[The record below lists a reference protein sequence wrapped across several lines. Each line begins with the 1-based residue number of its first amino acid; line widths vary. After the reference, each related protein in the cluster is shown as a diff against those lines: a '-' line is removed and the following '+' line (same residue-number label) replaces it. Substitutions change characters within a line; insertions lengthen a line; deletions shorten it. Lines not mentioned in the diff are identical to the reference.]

1 MLSIGQAARLLGVT
15 PITARRWTEAGL
27 LPCVRTPGGH
37 RRIAREDVKELSR
50 AIGDSNQAAV
60 RKAREG
66 ELETLVAASIAV
78 AAELDQEALLP
89 EIAKHV
95 TVLCRCN
102 TCSIS
107 SYSAEDETVTVLA
120 DYDSRGRREPT
131 AGRWDL
137 HDYPATLEL
146 MHEQVPA
153 VFNLDDRRIDAA
165 ERAQLVHD
173 RAQSNLIVPLVYRG
187 RSMGMLEVQDARRS
201 RTYSRQELRL
211 VSALAGHAAVA
222 LHNAELFRAA
232 TSVDAA
238 MRTLH
243 QRMAGVAQGVRAV
256 SEPAGAAGAG
266 APAEAAGAAGAGE
279 PAGVA
284 GQPDPLAVIATVLRE
299 SFDAL
304 TVTVALDDAVVAAAT
319 APAGASAVASRSR
332 AAHVLT
338 SAAGTPRGR
347 LTITVVMPAAASEG
361 ESDLLETTTAF
372 AALLS
377 TYAGGP
383 LATRLPE

>member
-1 MLSIGQAARLLGVT
+1 MMLSIGQAARLLGVT

-37 RRIAREDVKELSR
+37 RRIAREDVVELSR

-78 AAELDQEALLP
+78 AVELDQEALLP

-102 TCSIS
+102 TCAIS
-107 SYSAEDETVTVLA
+107 SYSADDETLTVLA
-120 DYDSRGRREPT
+120 DYDSRGRRTPT

-137 HDYPATLEL
+137 REYPATAAL
-146 MHEQVPA
+146 MQEQVPA
-153 VFNLDDRRIDAA
+153 VFNLDDRRVDPA
-165 ERAQLVHD
+165 ERAQLVRD
-173 RAQSNLIVPLVYRG
+173 RVKSNLIVPLVYQG
-187 RSMGMLEVQDARRS
+187 RSIGLLEVQDAQRS

-238 MRTLH
+238 MRSLH
-243 QRMAGVAQGVRAV
+243 ERMATVAQRVRAV

-266 APAEAAGAAGAGE
+266 ALSGLAGAAGQA
-279 PAGVA
+279 
-284 GQPDPLAVIATVLRE
+284 DPLAVIATVVRD

-304 TVTVALDDAVVAAAT
+304 TVTVALDDTVAAAAT
-319 APAGASAVASRSR
+319 APAEAGAVESRHR
-332 AAHVLT
+332 EAHVLT

-347 LTITVVMPAAASEG
+347 LTISVVMPAAASDG
-361 ESDLLETTTAF
+361 ESDLLEMTTAF

-377 TYAGGP
+377 TYAGESAAGGAP
-383 LATRLPE
+383 ATTA

>member
-1 MLSIGQAARLLGVT
+1 MLSIGQAARILGVT

-37 RRIAREDVKELSR
+37 RRIAREDVVELSR
-50 AIGDSNQAAV
+50 AIGDSNQVAV
-60 RKAREG
+60 RKARERD
-66 ELETLVAASIAV
+66 LETLVAASIAV

-102 TCSIS
+102 TCAIS
-107 SYSAEDETVTVLA
+107 SYSADDETITVLA
-120 DYDSRGRREPT
+120 DYDSRGRRTPT

-137 HDYPATLEL
+137 REYPATAAL
-146 MHEQVPA
+146 MQEQVPA
-153 VFNLDDRRIDAA
+153 VFNLDDRRVDPA
-165 ERAQLVHD
+165 ERAQLVRD
-173 RAQSNLIVPLVYRG
+173 RVKSNLIVPLVYQG
-187 RSMGMLEVQDARRS
+187 RSIGLLEVQDAQRS

-238 MRTLH
+238 MRSLH
-243 QRMAGVAQGVRAV
+243 ERMAGVSRRVLQA
-256 SEPAGAAGAG
+256 S
-266 APAEAAGAAGAGE
+266 EAAGAAGAGAL
-279 PAGVA
+279 AGAA
-284 GQPDPLAVIATVLRE
+284 GAAAAGGGAAQADPLAVIATVLRD

-319 APAGASAVASRSR
+319 RRLKPARSNRGAARP
-332 AAHVLT
+332 T
-338 SAAGTPRGR
+338 C
-347 LTITVVMPAAASEG
+347 
-361 ESDLLETTTAF
+361 
-372 AALLS
+372 
-377 TYAGGP
+377 
-383 LATRLPE
+383 

>member
-1 MLSIGQAARLLGVT
+1 MMLSIGQAARILGVT

-37 RRIAREDVKELSR
+37 RRIAREDVVELSR
-50 AIGDSNQAAV
+50 AIGDSNQVAV
-60 RKAREG
+60 RKARERD
-66 ELETLVAASIAV
+66 LETLVAASIAV
-78 AAELDQEALLP
+78 AAELDREALLP

-102 TCSIS
+102 TCAIS
-107 SYSAEDETVTVLA
+107 SYSADDETLTVLA
-120 DYDSRGRREPT
+120 DYDSRGRRTPT

-137 HDYPATLEL
+137 RQYPATVAL
-146 MHEQVPA
+146 MREQVPA
-153 VFNLDDRRIDAA
+153 VFNLDDRRVDPA

-173 RAQSNLIVPLVYRG
+173 RVKSNLIVPLVYQG
-187 RSMGMLEVQDARRS
+187 RSIGLLEVQDAQRS

-238 MRTLH
+238 MRSLH
-243 QRMAGVAQGVRAV
+243 ERIAGVSQRVRQA
-256 SEPAGAAGAG
+256 SESGGPAGPTGRAGAAK
-266 APAEAAGAAGAGE
+266 AA
-279 PAGVA
+279 
-284 GQPDPLAVIATVLRE
+284 DPLAVIAAVLRD

-319 APAGASAVASRSR
+319 APAEAGTVEAGASEARR
-332 AAHVLT
+332 RQAHVLT
-338 SAAGTPRGR
+338 SAAATPRGR
-347 LTITVVMPAAASEG
+347 LTITVVMSAAASNG
-361 ESDLLETTTAF
+361 ESDLLEMTTAF
-372 AALLS
+372 AALLFA
-377 TYAGGP
+377 YAGGSAVGGVP
-383 LATRLPE
+383 ATIT

>member
-1 MLSIGQAARLLGVT
+1 MMLSIGQAARLLGVT

-37 RRIAREDVKELSR
+37 RRIAREDVVELSR

-78 AAELDQEALLP
+78 AVELDQEALLP

-102 TCSIS
+102 TCAIS
-107 SYSAEDETVTVLA
+107 SYSADDETLTVLA
-120 DYDSRGRREPT
+120 DYDSRGRRTPT

-137 HDYPATLEL
+137 REYPATAAL
-146 MHEQVPA
+146 MQEQVPA
-153 VFNLDDRRIDAA
+153 VFNLDDRRVDPA
-165 ERAQLVHD
+165 ERAQLVRD
-173 RAQSNLIVPLVYRG
+173 RVKSNLIVPLVYQG
-187 RSMGMLEVQDARRS
+187 RSIGLLEVQDAQRS

-238 MRTLH
+238 MRSLH
-243 QRMAGVAQGVRAV
+243 ERMATVAQRVRAV
-256 SEPAGAAGAG
+256 SEPAGAAVAG
-266 APAEAAGAAGAGE
+266 ALSGLAGAAGQA
-279 PAGVA
+279 
-284 GQPDPLAVIATVLRE
+284 DPLAVIATVVRD

-304 TVTVALDDAVVAAAT
+304 TVTVALDDTVAAAAT
-319 APAGASAVASRSR
+319 APAEAGAVESRSR
-332 AAHVLT
+332 EAHVLT

-347 LTITVVMPAAASEG
+347 LTITVVMPAAASDG
-361 ESDLLETTTAF
+361 ESDLLEMTTAF
-372 AALLS
+372 AALLC
-377 TYAGGP
+377 TYAGESAAGGA
-383 LATRLPE
+383 AT

>member
-37 RRIAREDVKELSR
+37 RRIAREDVVELSR
-50 AIGDSNQAAV
+50 AIGGSNQAAV
-60 RKAREG
+60 RKARERD
-66 ELETLVAASIAV
+66 LETLVAASIAV

-102 TCSIS
+102 TCAIS
-107 SYSAEDETVTVLA
+107 SYSADDETMTVLA
-120 DYDSRGRREPT
+120 DYDSRGRRTPT
-131 AGRWDL
+131 AGRWNL
-137 HDYPATLEL
+137 REYPATAAL
-146 MHEQVPA
+146 MQEQVPA
-153 VFNLDDRRIDAA
+153 VFNLDDRRVDPA
-165 ERAQLVHD
+165 ERAQLVRD
-173 RAQSNLIVPLVYRG
+173 RVKSNLIVPLVYQG
-187 RSMGMLEVQDARRS
+187 RSIGLLEVQDAGRS

-238 MRTLH
+238 MRSLH
-243 QRMAGVAQGVRAV
+243 ERMTGAAKRVREA
-256 SEPAGAAGAG
+256 SEPADPAGAA
-266 APAEAAGAAGAGE
+266 
-279 PAGVA
+279 
-284 GQPDPLAVIATVLRE
+284 DPLAVIATVVRD

-304 TVTVALDDAVVAAAT
+304 TVTVALDDTVVAAAT
-319 APAGASAVASRSR
+319 APAEAGAVESQRR
-332 AAHVLT
+332 EAHVLT

-347 LTITVVMPAAASEG
+347 LTITVVMPATANDG
-361 ESDLLETTTAF
+361 ESDLLEMTTAF
-372 AALLS
+372 AALLC
-377 TYAGGP
+377 TYAGGV
-383 LATRLPE
+383 AG

>member
-1 MLSIGQAARLLGVT
+1 MMLSIGQAARLLGVT

-37 RRIAREDVKELSR
+37 RRIAREDVVELSR

-78 AAELDQEALLP
+78 AVELDQEALLP

-102 TCSIS
+102 TCAIS
-107 SYSAEDETVTVLA
+107 SYSADDETLTVLA
-120 DYDSRGRREPT
+120 DYDSRGRRTPT

-137 HDYPATLEL
+137 REYPATAAL
-146 MHEQVPA
+146 MQEQVPA
-153 VFNLDDRRIDAA
+153 VFNLDDRRVDPA
-165 ERAQLVHD
+165 ERAQLVRD
-173 RAQSNLIVPLVYRG
+173 RVKSNLIVPLVYQG
-187 RSMGMLEVQDARRS
+187 RSIGLLEVQDAQRS

-238 MRTLH
+238 MRSLH
-243 QRMAGVAQGVRAV
+243 ERMATVAQRVRAV

-266 APAEAAGAAGAGE
+266 ALSGLAGAAGQA
-279 PAGVA
+279 
-284 GQPDPLAVIATVLRE
+284 DPLAVIATVLRE

-319 APAGASAVASRSR
+319 APAEAGAVESRHR
-332 AAHVLT
+332 EAHVLT
-338 SAAGTPRGR
+338 SAVGTPRGR
-347 LTITVVMPAAASEG
+347 LTITVVMPAAASDG
-361 ESDLLETTTAF
+361 ESDLLEMTTAF

-377 TYAGGP
+377 TYAGESAAGGAP
-383 LATRLPE
+383 RTTT

>member
-37 RRIAREDVKELSR
+37 RRIAREDVRELSR

-78 AAELDQEALLP
+78 AAELDQDALLP

-95 TVLCRCN
+95 TVLCRCS
-102 TCSIS
+102 TCAIS
-107 SYSAEDETVTVLA
+107 SYSAEDQTLTVLA
-120 DYDSRGRREPT
+120 DYDSRGRRTPA
-131 AGRWDL
+131 AGRWNL
-137 HDYPATLEL
+137 RDYPATLAL
-146 MHEQVPA
+146 MHEQVPG
-153 VFNLDDRRIDAA
+153 VFNLDDRRIDPT
-165 ERAQLVHD
+165 ERAELVRD
-173 RAQSNLIVPLVYRG
+173 RAKSSLVVPLVYQG
-187 RSMGMLEVQDARRS
+187 RSIGLLEAQDTQRS

-232 TSVDAA
+232 TTVDAA
-238 MRTLH
+238 VRTLH
-243 QRMAGVAQGVRAV
+243 ERMAGTAQRVRLA
-256 SEPAGAAGAG
+256 SEPSRRAGAAGA
-266 APAEAAGAAGAGE
+266 
-279 PAGVA
+279 
-284 GQPDPLAVIATVLRE
+284 PDPLAVIATVVRE

-319 APAGASAVASRSR
+319 APANGGAAEAAAGARR
-332 AAHVLT
+332 REAHVLT
-338 SAAGTPRGR
+338 SAAATPRGH
-347 LTITVVMPAAASEG
+347 LTVTVVMPATASDG
-361 ESDLLETTTAF
+361 ESDLLEMTTAF
-372 AALLS
+372 AALLC
-377 TYAGGP
+377 TYAGGS
-383 LATRLPE
+383 AAGTAAVTTA